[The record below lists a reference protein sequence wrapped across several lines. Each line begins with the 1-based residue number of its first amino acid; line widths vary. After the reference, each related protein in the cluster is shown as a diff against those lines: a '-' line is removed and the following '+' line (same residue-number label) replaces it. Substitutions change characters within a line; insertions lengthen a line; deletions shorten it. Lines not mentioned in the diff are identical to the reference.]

1 VSPDSDFV
9 CIFAKEFRRV
19 STISLLLSCI
29 ALKIVTQIL
38 LKANVY
44 KSAVNGCEILIEIIL
59 KTDILTNY
67 AK

>member
-29 ALKIVTQIL
+29 ALKIVTKIL
-38 LKANVY
+38 LKANGY
-44 KSAVNGCEILIEIIL
+44 KSAAKVE
-59 KTDILTNY
+59 KKVDITLFFNV
-67 AK
+67 